1 MRSGLVA
8 IVLCTFNGSKYIEA
22 LMDSIIVQTYEN
34 WELWVSDDGSKDNTI
49 SVVRQYAEFYPEKIH
64 ILPEHAPLGACTNFL
79 KTLTGPQLNEAE
91 YYMFA
96 DQDDVWFPD
105 KIEKLVAAMRMEEQS
120 EREKT
125 PLLIHSDCRV
135 TDQNLQTIASSFT
148 GYMGYNQELKSFS
161 HLLVQNN
168 VVGASVLFN
177 RALRNRI
184 HSVPQSAVMHDHW
197 IALVAAAFGR
207 IGYLPEA
214 TYDYRQH
221 AENVIGAREGGAW
234 RELKNKLN
242 SFHKSGKDLAGN
254 RDRRGGGYDALFRQ
268 CEEFL
273 RLYGNDMSAGD
284 KRTAEQFLLIPG
296 SCRLRKMGIVLKN
309 RLVYDKIYRT
319 LGELFFI

>member
-34 WELWVSDDGSKDNTI
+34 WELWISDDGSKDNTI

-79 KTLTGPQLNEAE
+79 KTLTGAQLNEAE

-120 EREKT
+120 ERKKT

-148 GYMGYNQELKSFS
+148 EYMGYNQSMKSLP

-221 AENVIGAREGGAW
+221 AENVIGAREGGTW
-234 RELKNKLN
+234 RELKDKLN
-242 SFHKSGKDLAGN
+242 SFHMSGENPAGN
-254 RDRRGGGYDALFRQ
+254 SGRKGGGYDALFRQ

-284 KRTAEQFLLIPG
+284 KRTVEQFLLIPE

-309 RLVYDKIYRT
+309 GFVYDKIYRT

>member
-34 WELWVSDDGSKDNTI
+34 WELWISDDGSKDNTI

-79 KTLTGPQLNEAE
+79 KTLTGAQLNEAE

-105 KIEKLVAAMRMEEQS
+105 KSEKLVAAMRMAEQS
-120 EREKT
+120 ERKET

-148 GYMGYNQELKSFS
+148 EYMGYNQSMKSLP

-221 AENVIGAREGGAW
+221 AENVIGARKGGAW

-242 SFHKSGKDLAGN
+242 SFHKSGDNPTGSSGGK
-254 RDRRGGGYDALFRQ
+254 GGGYDALFRQ

-284 KRTAEQFLLIPG
+284 KRTVEQFLLIPE

-309 RLVYDKIYRT
+309 GFVYDKIYRT

>member
-34 WELWVSDDGSKDNTI
+34 WELWISDDGSKDNTI

-79 KTLTGPQLNEAE
+79 KTLTGAQLNEVE

-120 EREKT
+120 ERKET

-148 GYMGYNQELKSFS
+148 EYMGYNQSMKSLP

-221 AENVIGAREGGAW
+221 AENVIGARKGGAW

-242 SFHKSGKDLAGN
+242 SFHKSGDNPTGSSGGK
-254 RDRRGGGYDALFRQ
+254 GGGYDALFRQ

-284 KRTAEQFLLIPG
+284 KRTVEQFLLIPE

-309 RLVYDKIYRT
+309 GFVYDKIYRT

>member
-34 WELWVSDDGSKDNTI
+34 WELWISDDGSKDNTI

-79 KTLTGPQLNEAE
+79 KTLTGAQLNEAE

-105 KIEKLVAAMRMEEQS
+105 KIEKMVAAMRMEEQS
-120 EREKT
+120 ERKET

-148 GYMGYNQELKSFS
+148 EYMGYNQSMKSLP

-197 IALVAAAFGR
+197 IALMAAAFGR

-242 SFHKSGKDLAGN
+242 SFHKSRNNPTGSSGGK
-254 RDRRGGGYDALFRQ
+254 GGGYDALFRQ

-284 KRTAEQFLLIPG
+284 KRTVEQFLLIPE

-309 RLVYDKIYRT
+309 GFVYDKIYRT

>member
-34 WELWVSDDGSKDNTI
+34 WELWISDDGSKDNTI
-49 SVVRQYAEFYPEKIH
+49 SVVRQYAKFYPEKIH

-79 KTLTGPQLNEAE
+79 KTLTVAQLNEAE

-148 GYMGYNQELKSFS
+148 EYMGYNQSMKSLP

-197 IALVAAAFGR
+197 IALVAAVFGR
-207 IGYLPEA
+207 IVYLPEA

-221 AENVIGAREGGAW
+221 AENVIGAREGGMW
-234 RELKNKLN
+234 RELLDKMCSFQRSGGDPKKKNSNKT
-242 SFHKSGKDLAGN
+242 D
-254 RDRRGGGYDALFRQ
+254 GYDALFRQ
-268 CEEFL
+268 CAEFL
-273 RLYGNDMSAGD
+273 EIYGNEMETDDRERA
-284 KRTAEQFLLIPG
+284 KRFLSIPG
-296 SCRLRKMGIVLKN
+296 SSRFRKIKIVLEN
-309 RLVYDKIYRT
+309 GFVYDKMYRT

>member
-34 WELWVSDDGSKDNTI
+34 WELWISDDGYKDNTI

-79 KTLTGPQLNEAE
+79 KTLTGAQLNEAE

-120 EREKT
+120 ERKET

-148 GYMGYNQELKSFS
+148 EYMGYNQSMKSLP

-221 AENVIGAREGGAW
+221 AENVIGARKGGAW

-242 SFHKSGKDLAGN
+242 SLHKSGDNPTGSSGGK
-254 RDRRGGGYDALFRQ
+254 GGGYDALFRQ

-284 KRTAEQFLLIPG
+284 KRTVEQFLLIPE

-309 RLVYDKIYRT
+309 GFVYDKIYRT

>member
-8 IVLCTFNGSKYIEA
+8 IVLCTFNGSKFIEA

-34 WELWVSDDGSKDNTI
+34 WELWISDDGSKDNTI

-79 KTLTGPQLNEAE
+79 KTLTGAQLNEAE

-120 EREKT
+120 ERKET

-148 GYMGYNQELKSFS
+148 EYMGYNQSMKSLP

-221 AENVIGAREGGAW
+221 AENVIGARKGGAW

-242 SFHKSGKDLAGN
+242 SFHKSGDNPTGSSGGK
-254 RDRRGGGYDALFRQ
+254 GGGYDALFRQ

-284 KRTAEQFLLIPG
+284 KRTVEQFLLIPE

-309 RLVYDKIYRT
+309 GFVYDKIYRT

>member
-34 WELWVSDDGSKDNTI
+34 WELWISDDGSKDNTI

-79 KTLTGPQLNEAE
+79 KTLMGAQLNEAE

-148 GYMGYNQELKSFS
+148 EYMGYNQSMKSLP

-242 SFHKSGKDLAGN
+242 SFHKSGDNPAGSSGGK
-254 RDRRGGGYDALFRQ
+254 GGGYDALFRQ
-268 CEEFL
+268 SEEFL
-273 RLYGNDMSAGD
+273 RLYGNDMSVGD
-284 KRTAEQFLLIPG
+284 KRTVEQFLLIPE

-309 RLVYDKIYRT
+309 GFVYDKIYRT

>member
-8 IVLCTFNGSKYIEA
+8 IVLCTFNGNKYIEA

-34 WELWVSDDGSKDNTI
+34 WELWISDDGSKDNTI

-79 KTLTGPQLNEAE
+79 KTLTGAQLNEAE

-148 GYMGYNQELKSFS
+148 EYMGYNQSMKSLP

-221 AENVIGAREGGAW
+221 AENVIGAREGGTW
-234 RELKNKLN
+234 RELKDKLR
-242 SFHKSGKDLAGN
+242 SFHMSGDNPAGSSGK
-254 RDRRGGGYDALFRQ
+254 GGGYDALFRQ

-284 KRTAEQFLLIPG
+284 KRTVEQFLLIPG

-309 RLVYDKIYRT
+309 GFVYDKIYRT

>member
-22 LMDSIIVQTYEN
+22 MMDSIIVQTYEN
-34 WELWVSDDGSKDNTI
+34 WELWISDDGSKDNTI

-79 KTLTGPQLNEAE
+79 KTLTGAQLNEAE

-120 EREKT
+120 ERKET

-148 GYMGYNQELKSFS
+148 AYMGYNQSMKSLP

-197 IALVAAAFGR
+197 IALAAAAFGR

-242 SFHKSGKDLAGN
+242 SFHKSGDNPAGSSGEK
-254 RDRRGGGYDALFRQ
+254 GGGYDALFRQ

-284 KRTAEQFLLIPG
+284 KRTVEQFLLIPE

-309 RLVYDKIYRT
+309 GFVYDKIYRT

>member
-8 IVLCTFNGSKYIEA
+8 IVLCTYNGSKYIEA

-34 WELWVSDDGSKDNTI
+34 WELWISDDGSKDNTI

-79 KTLTGPQLNEAE
+79 KTLTGAQLNEAE

-120 EREKT
+120 ERKET

-148 GYMGYNQELKSFS
+148 EYMGYNQSMKSLP

-221 AENVIGAREGGAW
+221 AENVIGARKGGAW

-242 SFHKSGKDLAGN
+242 SFHKSGDNPTGSSGGK
-254 RDRRGGGYDALFRQ
+254 GGGYDALFRQ

-284 KRTAEQFLLIPG
+284 KRTVEQFLLIPE

-309 RLVYDKIYRT
+309 GFVYDKIYRT

>member
-34 WELWVSDDGSKDNTI
+34 WELWISDDGSKDNTI
-49 SVVRQYAEFYPEKIH
+49 SVVRQYAKFYPEKIH

-79 KTLTGPQLNEAE
+79 KTLTGAQLNEAE

-120 EREKT
+120 ERKET

-148 GYMGYNQELKSFS
+148 EYMGYNQSMKSLP

-221 AENVIGAREGGAW
+221 AENVIGARKGGAW

-242 SFHKSGKDLAGN
+242 SFHKSGDNPTGSSGGK
-254 RDRRGGGYDALFRQ
+254 GGGYDALFRQ

-284 KRTAEQFLLIPG
+284 KRTVEQFLLIPE

-309 RLVYDKIYRT
+309 GFVYDKIYRT

>member
-34 WELWVSDDGSKDNTI
+34 WELWISDDGSKDNTI
-49 SVVRQYAEFYPEKIH
+49 SVVRQYAEFYLEKIH

-79 KTLTGPQLNEAE
+79 KTLTGAQLNEAE

-105 KIEKLVAAMRMEEQS
+105 KIEKLVTAMRMEEQS
-120 EREKT
+120 EREET

-148 GYMGYNQELKSFS
+148 EYMGYNQSMKSLP

-197 IALVAAAFGR
+197 IALVVAAFGR

-234 RELKNKLN
+234 RELK
-242 SFHKSGKDLAGN
+242 H
-254 RDRRGGGYDALFRQ
+254 
-268 CEEFL
+268 
-273 RLYGNDMSAGD
+273 
-284 KRTAEQFLLIPG
+284 
-296 SCRLRKMGIVLKN
+296 
-309 RLVYDKIYRT
+309 
-319 LGELFFI
+319 GENAVI

>member
-34 WELWVSDDGSKDNTI
+34 WELWISDDGSKDNTI
-49 SVVRQYAEFYPEKIH
+49 SVVRQYAKFDPEKIH

-79 KTLTGPQLNEAE
+79 KTLTGAQLNEAE

-120 EREKT
+120 ERKET

-148 GYMGYNQELKSFS
+148 EYMGYNQSMKSLP

-221 AENVIGAREGGAW
+221 AENVIGARKGGAW

-242 SFHKSGKDLAGN
+242 SFHKSGDNPTGSRGGK
-254 RDRRGGGYDALFRQ
+254 GGGYDALFRQ

-284 KRTAEQFLLIPG
+284 KRTVEQFLLIPE

-309 RLVYDKIYRT
+309 GFVYDKIYRT